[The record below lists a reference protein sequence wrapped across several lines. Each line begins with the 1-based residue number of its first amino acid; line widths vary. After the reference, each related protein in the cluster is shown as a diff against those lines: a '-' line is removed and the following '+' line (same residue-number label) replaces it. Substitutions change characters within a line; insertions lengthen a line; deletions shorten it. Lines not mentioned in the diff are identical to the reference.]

1 MGALPGGDVEEGS
14 SGRERITEDM
24 WALREAW
31 RDFVSC
37 IEELIESSRARVL
50 AVGASGRASRML
62 DVASIGLPTSVA
74 IS

>member
-1 MGALPGGDVEEGS
+1 MVALPGGDVEEGS
-14 SGRERITEDM
+14 SGRERMTEDM

-37 IEELIESSRARVL
+37 IEELMEFA
-50 AVGASGRASRML
+50 RASRML
-62 DVASIGLPTSVA
+62 DVVSIGLLTSVA